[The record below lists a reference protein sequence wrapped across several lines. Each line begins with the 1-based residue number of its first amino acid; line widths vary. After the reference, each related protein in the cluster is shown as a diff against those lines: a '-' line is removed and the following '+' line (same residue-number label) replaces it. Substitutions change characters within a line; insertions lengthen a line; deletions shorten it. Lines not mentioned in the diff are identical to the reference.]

1 MNNLARRPTL
11 LGLALMMLLAGCA
24 GNVKTI
30 SHYSLYAPQSAA
42 GQSVLADGGPSVS
55 VGPVNVPDIL
65 KQTRIAT
72 GGEGGRYELSEYH
85 RWSGEVDREM
95 SRALAEQLAL
105 RLGTENVSVFPWD
118 QHLAPRFRVLADVL
132 SMGGALGGEATLSV
146 RWTVLDTDGKGEPII
161 RRAELSERLT
171 AADHPA
177 WVAAQQRNIE
187 KLGEVIAE
195 TILSRSRE

>member
-1 MNNLARRPTL
+1 MNSLAIRPTL
-11 LGLALMMLLAGCA
+11 LCLALAALLAGCA
-24 GNVKTI
+24 GNVQTI
-30 SHYSLYAPQSAA
+30 SHYSLYAPQVAA
-42 GQSVLADGGPSVS
+42 GGDILADGGLAVS

-118 QHLAPRFRVLADVL
+118 QHLSPRFRVLADVL
-132 SMGGALGGEATLSV
+132 NMGGALGGEATLSV
-146 RWTVLDTDGKGEPII
+146 RWTLLDAEGNGEPVI
-161 RRAELSERLT
+161 RRSDLSERT
-171 AADHPA
+171 VGTDHGA

-187 KLGEVIAE
+187 KLGRVIAE
-195 TILSRSRE
+195 ILLAVSR

>member
-1 MNNLARRPTL
+1 MNSFAIRPTL
-11 LGLALMMLLAGCA
+11 LCLALAALLAGCA
-24 GNVKTI
+24 GNVQTI
-30 SHYSLYAPQSAA
+30 SHYSLYAPQAAA
-42 GQSVLADGGPSVS
+42 GGNVPADGGLAVS

-65 KQTRIAT
+65 MQTRIAT

-95 SRALAEQLAL
+95 SRALAEQLVL

-118 QHLAPRFRVLADVL
+118 QHLSPRFRVLADVL

-146 RWTVLDTDGKGEPII
+146 RWTLLDAEGNGEPVI
-161 RRAELSERLT
+161 RRSDLAERT
-171 AADHPA
+171 VGTDHGA

-187 KLGEVIAE
+187 KLGRAIAE
-195 TILSRSRE
+195 ILLTVSR